1 VDRDKLLQALFP
13 NGLPARGEVIRRAN
27 AWLDDAEQLAKMK

>member
-1 VDRDKLLQALFP
+1 LQALFP
-13 NGLPARGEVIRRAN
+13 NGLPAREEVIRRAN